1 MRRIVLIAVC
11 MLVVISIYGQKKKST
26 KKVVKSYTIEQALEY
41 VKDYFSFYEADTQY
55 DNPEARK
62 ISNNVFHIRVD
73 ICESGR
79 NCYKTE
85 YYPSFSGEKRV
96 QLPPRTEKN
105 EFWWR
110 SQLYI
115 LTIGTGGKYSMKR
128 KEDYE
133 LDY

>member
-26 KKVVKSYTIEQALEY
+26 KKAVKSYTIEQALEY
-41 VKDYFSFYEADTQY
+41 VEDYFRFYEADTQY
-55 DNPEARK
+55 DKPEARK

-73 ICESGR
+73 ICESGE
-79 NCYKTE
+79 NCYKTVH
-85 YYPSFSGEKRV
+85 YPSFSGKV
-96 QLPPRTEKN
+96 QLPPRTEKKDF
-105 EFWWR
+105 FWH

-115 LTIGTGGKYSMKR
+115 LTIGTGGKYRMKR